1 MSEPEMT
8 IPHLFRCPISLDL
21 FEDPVTLCTGQTYD
35 RSSIEKWLGTGN
47 LICPVTMQKLHD
59 PSIVP
64 NHTLRHLIHQW
75 LQLGPQ
81 FHPGNSA
88 TIDSLAALKHTLQ
101 SQEDDTLENKLQVL
115 EKINVFFSG
124 EYSSFSRSCF
134 VQLGLL
140 PLLLELVFGGGTIEE
155 SHVVSNNDHMKFIE
169 IALGCIVKLLHLG
182 YDLEALNIIKDDE
195 SKLATFVV
203 LFEKGTITV
212 KSSLCHIIE
221 SASSSE
227 TTQELCY
234 VFGNTQKLVHE
245 IVLVLVQNCD
255 ASEDAVKAILALC
268 SLNSNRESLVR
279 EGAIEGIITYISMIS
294 SSSGNEITQIRGQ
307 NKKLVTSIAMGIVV
321 KLLELESGRET
332 LVSHPNG
339 VDTLVKLVFSVKC
352 DQDCSDSAVE
362 ALSIVCGDYM
372 SAREQAIGAGV
383 MTKLLLLM
391 QSHCATTTKSKTRM
405 LLKLLKSKW
414 IQVPK

>member
-8 IPHLFRCPISLDL
+8 IPHVFRCPISLDL

-75 LQLGPQ
+75 LQLGPP

-124 EYSSFSRSCF
+124 
-134 VQLGLL
+134 
-140 PLLLELVFGGGTIEE
+140 
-155 SHVVSNNDHMKFIE
+155 
-169 IALGCIVKLLHLG
+169 
-182 YDLEALNIIKDDE
+182 
-195 SKLATFVV
+195 
-203 LFEKGTITV
+203 
-212 KSSLCHIIE
+212 
-221 SASSSE
+221 
-227 TTQELCY
+227 
-234 VFGNTQKLVHE
+234 
-245 IVLVLVQNCD
+245 
-255 ASEDAVKAILALC
+255 
-268 SLNSNRESLVR
+268 
-279 EGAIEGIITYISMIS
+279 
-294 SSSGNEITQIRGQ
+294 NEITQIRGQ
-307 NKKLVTSIAMGIVV
+307 NKKLLTSIAMGIAV

-362 ALSIVCGDYM
+362 ALSIVCGDYI

-414 IQVPK
+414 VQVPK